1 MKINYRKS
9 LSLFLVILSWKRRYF
24 IIHHSKI
31 ESIAFDYRKTQEQ
44 TTSSS
49 GLRNY
54 QLTRYGDIIVSQRNK
69 GVATGERA
77 KRIYVSKN
85 SFYLSNELTS
95 EELRAV
101 KEWQRDTKQGKK
113 AKAPWLPEKRHT
125 KTKKEHYSG
134 SEINKK
140 RNELEGLIA
149 NNFSG
154 DITREIF
161 VTLTYRKKFKVE
173 TVKRHIKKF
182 ERVLK
187 ANYDVEYIV
196 VPELNSL
203 GIVHLHYLLKFN
215 ERLEYANLWDFLERN
230 WKHGYNH
237 ISTIYAPEKLGAYL
251 LPYFSKS
258 ELTNDEWEVQL
269 QSNNEKLKQAEKL
282 LKSKSVDKK
291 QAKTIAKKQRLKL
304 LPKILKVLR
313 KSRGI
318 EKPLIVTT
326 KDKLLVEML
335 ANRFFTYGEIKEITF
350 KKVNAETGELYND
363 TLIIISDHYHL
374 DRDTQKRAYQ
384 HAETILKRQHSI
396 REQREWDVSG
406 RLRMD
411 DRATMLGGA
420 VYA

>member
-1 MKINYRKS
+1 M
-9 LSLFLVILSWKRRYF
+9 
-24 IIHHSKI
+24 
-31 ESIAFDYRKTQEQ
+31 
-44 TTSSS
+44 
-49 GLRNY
+49 RNY
-54 QLTRYGDIIVSQRNK
+54 QITRYGDVIVSQRNK
-69 GVATGERA
+69 GVAKGKRA

-95 EELRAV
+95 EELQAV

-113 AKAPWLPEKRHT
+113 TKAPWLPEKRHT

-140 RNELEGLIA
+140 RSELEGLIA
-149 NNFSG
+149 NNFAG
-154 DITREIF
+154 DVTREIF
-161 VTLTYRKKFKVE
+161 LTLTYRKNFKVE

-215 ERLEYANLWDFLERN
+215 ERLEYARLWDFLEHN

-258 ELTNDEWEVQL
+258 ELTNGEWEVEL
-269 QSNNEKLKQAEKL
+269 QSNADELKQAERL
-282 LKSKSVDKK
+282 LKSKAIDKK
-291 QAKTIAKKQRLKL
+291 QVKTIVKKQRLKL
-304 LPKILKVLR
+304 LPKTLKVLR

-318 EKPLIVTT
+318 EKPLTVTT

-335 ANRFFTYGEIKEITF
+335 ASRFFVYGEIKEITF

-363 TLIIISDHYHL
+363 TLIIMSDHYHL
-374 DRDTQKRAYQ
+374 DRDAQERAYQ

-411 DRATMLGGA
+411 GRATVLGGA